1 MREIK
6 FRGKSLKTDR
16 WVYGYYVHL
25 EDTFRK
31 RETHRLYT
39 GMADSMHDGE
49 GYDFGEDYED
59 VSPST
64 IGQYTG
70 LKDANGKEIYEGDI
84 VRYRLTDERYK
95 KNPRFTNLIIH
106 YDGSQARFEAGNIY
120 WDTLRSNKVAVIGNI
135 HDNPELIEK

>member
-25 EDTFRK
+25 EDIFRK
-31 RETHRLYT
+31 RETHRIYT
-39 GMADSMHDGE
+39 GSADSMPDCE
-49 GYDFGEDYED
+49 GYDFSEDYED
-59 VSPST
+59 VDPDT

-95 KNPRFTNLIIH
+95 KNPRFKNLPIH
-106 YDGSQARFEAGNIY
+106 YYESQARFEAGNIY
-120 WDTLRSNKVAVIGNI
+120 WDTLRSNKVEVIGNI